1 MARKNESVLNLLATL
16 PWWISVVLA
25 LLSYIFL
32 KYILPNI
39 PIENNLTKAFLSG
52 IASMAPIIAMLL
64 LITAGVSAIL
74 SWQKGNM
81 LDKQKS
87 LDTVSDLNWK
97 KFEALVGEA
106 YRRQG
111 YFVLEN
117 SSDGPD
123 GGVDLRLRKDG
134 ELVLVQC
141 KHWKSQKVNVKIV
154 RELYG
159 IMASRKAN
167 RGIVVTYGSFT
178 QDAKDFANGKPL
190 DLVDG
195 QKLMA
200 LIESVKR
207 EHIAE
212 QVTISEVQKVVKTD
226 QVASISKT
234 CALCGSEMVL
244 RKAKTGKYAGQQF
257 WGCKAF
263 PKCRG
268 ILRNRKRTSVGNIS
282 RLTSILW
289 EDCHA

>member
-1 MARKNESVLNLLATL
+1 MARKNESILNFLVIL
-16 PWWISVVLA
+16 PWWISVILA

-32 KYILPNI
+32 KYVLPNI
-39 PIENNLTKAFLSG
+39 SGENIFIKEALTG
-52 IASMAPIIAMLL
+52 IADTAHIIAALL
-64 LITAGVSAIL
+64 LIVAGVSAIL
-74 SWQKGNM
+74 SWQKRNM
-81 LDKQKS
+81 LEKQKD
-87 LDTVSDLNWK
+87 LDTVSNLNWK
-97 KFEALVGEA
+97 EFEELVGEA

-141 KHWKSQKVNVKIV
+141 KHWKARNVNVKIV

-159 IMASRKAN
+159 IMTSRKAN

-178 QDAKDFANGKPL
+178 QDAKEFAHGKPL

-200 LIESVKR
+200 LIEL
-207 EHIAE
+207 
-212 QVTISEVQKVVKTD
+212 VQKNHKTD
-226 QVASISKT
+226 KDTSSSMQKNNKTEQATSTTKT
-234 CALCGSEMVL
+234 CPLCGSEMVL

-268 ILRNRKRTSVGNIS
+268 ISS
-282 RLTSILW
+282 Y
-289 EDCHA
+289 

>member
-1 MARKNESVLNLLATL
+1 MARENESPLNLLAIL
-16 PWWISVVLA
+16 PWWISVILA

-39 PIENNLTKAFLSG
+39 PIESNLTRAFLSG
-52 IASMAPIIAMLL
+52 IASMAPIIAVLL

-141 KHWKSQKVNVKIV
+141 KHWKARNVNVKIV

-159 IMASRKAN
+159 IMTSRKAN

-178 QDAKDFANGKPL
+178 QDAKDFAHGKPL

-200 LIESVKR
+200 LIGL
-207 EHIAE
+207 
-212 QVTISEVQKVVKTD
+212 VQKNSKTD
-226 QVASISKT
+226 KDTSLSIQRGNKTEQAKSTTKT
-234 CALCGSEMVL
+234 CPLCGSEMVL

-257 WGCKAF
+257 WGCKFF

-268 ILRNRKRTSVGNIS
+268 IARF
-282 RLTSILW
+282 
-289 EDCHA
+289 

>member
-1 MARKNESVLNLLATL
+1 MARKNESVLNLLVIL
-16 PWWISVVLA
+16 PWWINVILA
-25 LLSYIFL
+25 FASYIFL
-32 KYILPNI
+32 KYVLPNI
-39 PIENNLTKAFLSG
+39 SGDNIIIRGFLNG
-52 IASMAPIIAMLL
+52 IANMAHIIAALL
-64 LITAGVSAIL
+64 LIVALGSAIL
-74 SWQKGNM
+74 SWQKRK
-81 LDKQKS
+81 LLEKQKDLS
-87 LDTVSDLNWK
+87 TVSNINWK
-97 KFEALVGEA
+97 EFEELVGEA

-141 KHWKSQKVNVKIV
+141 KHWKAQKVNVKII

-200 LIESVKR
+200 LIESVQR
-207 EHIAE
+207 EHKTDKVISISEQKNYKTDQGTRINVQRNHKTE
-212 QVTISEVQKVVKTD
+212 QVTGITKVC
-226 QVASISKT
+226 S
-234 CALCGSEMVL
+234 LCGSEMVL

-257 WGCKAF
+257 WGCKSF

-268 ILRNRKRTSVGNIS
+268 IARF
-282 RLTSILW
+282 
-289 EDCHA
+289 

>member
-1 MARKNESVLNLLATL
+1 MARKNESVRNLLVIL
-16 PWWISVVLA
+16 PWWINVILA
-25 LLSYIFL
+25 FLSYIFL
-32 KYILPNI
+32 KYVLPNI
-39 PIENNLTKAFLSG
+39 FGENIFIKGALTG
-52 IASMAPIIAMLL
+52 IANMAHIIAALL
-64 LITAGVSAIL
+64 LIVAIVSAIL
-74 SWQKGNM
+74 SWQKRK
-81 LDKQKS
+81 LLEKQKDLS
-87 LDTVSDLNWK
+87 TVSNINWK
-97 KFEALVGEA
+97 EFEELVGEA

-117 SSDGPD
+117 SSDGTD

-141 KHWKSQKVNVKIV
+141 KHWKAQKVNVKIV

-200 LIESVKR
+200 LIERVQKNHKTDKVIS
-207 EHIAE
+207 
-212 QVTISEVQKVVKTD
+212 ISEQRNHKTEQATGITKV
-226 QVASISKT
+226 
-234 CALCGSEMVL
+234 CPLCGSEMVL

-257 WGCKAF
+257 WGCKSF

-268 ILRNRKRTSVGNIS
+268 IARF
-282 RLTSILW
+282 
-289 EDCHA
+289 

>member
-1 MARKNESVLNLLATL
+1 VAH
-16 PWWISVVLA
+16 
-25 LLSYIFL
+25 
-32 KYILPNI
+32 
-39 PIENNLTKAFLSG
+39 
-52 IASMAPIIAMLL
+52 IIAALL
-64 LITAGVSAIL
+64 LIVALGSAIL
-74 SWQKGNM
+74 SWQKRK
-81 LDKQKS
+81 LLEKQKDLS
-87 LDTVSDLNWK
+87 TVSNINWK
-97 KFEALVGEA
+97 EFEELVGEA

-123 GGVDLRLRKDG
+123 GGVDLRLRKDD

-141 KHWKSQKVNVKIV
+141 KHWKAQKVNVKII

-178 QDAKDFANGKPL
+178 QEAKDFARGKPL
-190 DLVDG
+190 ELVDG

-200 LIESVKR
+200 LIER
-207 EHIAE
+207 
-212 QVTISEVQKVVKTD
+212 VQKNNKTD
-226 QVASISKT
+226 QITKINVQRNHKTEQATSITKT
-234 CALCGSEMVL
+234 CNLCGSEMVP

-268 ILRNRKRTSVGNIS
+268 ISS
-282 RLTSILW
+282 Y
-289 EDCHA
+289 

>member
-1 MARKNESVLNLLATL
+1 MPVQRH
-16 PWWISVVLA
+16 
-25 LLSYIFL
+25 
-32 KYILPNI
+32 
-39 PIENNLTKAFLSG
+39 
-52 IASMAPIIAMLL
+52 IIAALL
-64 LITAGVSAIL
+64 LIVAGVSAIL
-74 SWQKGNM
+74 SWQKRNM

-134 ELVLVQC
+134 EFVLVQC
-141 KHWKSQKVNVKIV
+141 KHWKAQKVNVKIV

-200 LIESVKR
+200 LIESVQK
-207 EHIAE
+207 EHKTD
-212 QVTISEVQKVVKTD
+212 QVTISEVQK
-226 QVASISKT
+226 
-234 CALCGSEMVL
+234 
-244 RKAKTGKYAGQQF
+244 
-257 WGCKAF
+257 
-263 PKCRG
+263 
-268 ILRNRKRTSVGNIS
+268 
-282 RLTSILW
+282 
-289 EDCHA
+289 DC